1 MQPLVVLNPYTD
13 VPDYI
18 CEQWA
23 SFPPDFEVCCWIGGD
38 ITFLPSRNIID
49 YEHGVAEG
57 YDQKPLT
64 HCSAPLLN
72 SVDRET
78 QNGFGDDGQRGQ
90 GSAER
95 KCPGCDHAALF
106 LA

>member
-38 ITFLPSRNIID
+38 ITFLLSRNIID
-49 YEHGVAEG
+49 
-57 YDQKPLT
+57 
-64 HCSAPLLN
+64 
-72 SVDRET
+72 
-78 QNGFGDDGQRGQ
+78 
-90 GSAER
+90 
-95 KCPGCDHAALF
+95 
-106 LA
+106 